1 MGIERASFEELTGYV
16 GIGALELLAAFF
28 IIDGFSNFFE
38 LVEWYSKTNSWAI
51 LFTVPGVVVAYVL
64 GAITAFTAESLL
76 PGTSLL
82 TANVFAQVVASKNEP
97 LLRRHSETE
106 RISRVLSGAS
116 IAFVLLALGLL
127 SEVRML
133 GRFGFV
139 GYWGFAAAVT
149 IGVLCPIV
157 ARNQQRRFLQHAQ
170 AVFELPTDAQPRL
183 PAEPRSAG
191 R

>member
-1 MGIERASFEELTGYV
+1 MVVEKTSFEELTGYV

-38 LVEWYSKTNSWAI
+38 LVEWYSKTSSWAI

-64 GAITAFTAESLL
+64 GAITALTAESFL

-82 TANVFAQVVASKNEP
+82 TASLYAQVVASRSEP
-97 LLRRHSETE
+97 VLRRHNEVE
-106 RISRVLSGAS
+106 RISRVLNGAS

-139 GYWGFAAAVT
+139 GYCGFVAGVIIA
-149 IGVLCPIV
+149 VLCPIV

-170 AVFELPTDAQPRL
+170 AVFGL
-183 PAEPRSAG
+183 PADTQPSLPADLRSAG